1 MKLLTKDLE
10 NKLIKNGDTS
20 TQEDPTVIV
29 KFFDPTGSWSW
40 YGIEYDPKSRIF
52 FGAVDGHEFELGYF
66 SLDELEAV
74 KKSPFGLGI
83 ERDIY
88 FTSKPLSE
96 VKKQL
101 GKI

>member
-1 MKLLTKDLE
+1 MKLLTRDLE

-29 KFFDPTGSWSW
+29 KYFIGSWTC

-66 SLDELEAV
+66 GLDELEAV
-74 KKSPFGLGI
+74 KDTHPLGLGI
-83 ERDIY
+83 ERDLY
-88 FTSKPLSE
+88 FTPKPLSE
-96 VKKQL
+96 VKKEL
-101 GKI
+101 GYV